1 MFSPKH
7 QFLRDYE
14 SSERYHLHAL
24 TIREQLLGAM
34 HPLTAISLNSLG
46 ELYSAQER
54 YGEAEPLLR
63 RALHIREVS
72 LGSANTDVATV
83 LENLARLLRNTAREA
98 EAQELEE
105 RAKSIR
111 NGKKTL

>member
-34 HPLTAISLNSLG
+34 HPHTARSLNNLG

-54 YGEAEPLLR
+54 YDEAEPLLR
-63 RALHIREVS
+63 RALHIREAS
-72 LGSANTDVATV
+72 LESANPDVATV
-83 LENLARLLRNTAREA
+83 LENLARLFHNNAHKA
-98 EAQELEE
+98 EPHE
-105 RAKSIR
+105 RY
-111 NGKKTL
+111 

>member
-1 MFSPKH
+1 
-7 QFLRDYE
+7 
-14 SSERYHLHAL
+14 
-24 TIREQLLGAM
+24 M
-34 HPLTAISLNSLG
+34 HPHTAISLNNLG

-54 YGEAEPLLR
+54 YDEAEPLLR

-83 LENLARLLRNTAREA
+83 LENLARLLHNTAREA